1 MQTPLDA
8 WTNTLNVRNRYWDRI
23 FYDVGSLTLYDEKT
37 LFPRGIL
44 SPFAYGEGEIIV
56 VPPAGRGG
64 RSVIT
69 DTLSSF

>member
-8 WTNTLNVRNRYWDRI
+8 WTNTLNVRNRLWDNI
-23 FYDVGSLTLYDEKT
+23 FYDVDSVKDDMNT

-56 VPPAGRGG
+56 VPQRGREDPLLQTHCA
-64 RSVIT
+64 V
-69 DTLSSF
+69 LE